1 MQPSNDS
8 GSEPADNQSTALP
21 AVPPQQ
27 HEPAAPLQRPRPEV
41 IQSAYPQP
49 VNDMSKETPPA
60 PVINPSFQSW
70 NTQNGGGATPQNK
83 LELSPDVSD
92 QPVPVVKVLSVRG
105 VEYAMMTIALWI
117 GAGAMIWALLVLIN
131 GLSSFA
137 ALAMPISLLLVS
149 VPVFSVL
156 FVRLKRAELINPDL
170 RYEASK
176 RRMSQITQVA
186 AFLVC
191 VFNTIVTVYAIL
203 ISFSGGSGPS
213 VGKSLLN
220 LLVVVTV
227 AGGILAY
234 YWFDEHR
241 LINP

>member
-1 MQPSNDS
+1 
-8 GSEPADNQSTALP
+8 
-21 AVPPQQ
+21 
-27 HEPAAPLQRPRPEV
+27 
-41 IQSAYPQP
+41 
-49 VNDMSKETPPA
+49 MSKETPPA

-70 NTQNGGGATPQNK
+70 NTQNGGGSTPQNK

-176 RRMSQITQVA
+176 RRM
-186 AFLVC
+186 
-191 VFNTIVTVYAIL
+191 
-203 ISFSGGSGPS
+203 
-213 VGKSLLN
+213 
-220 LLVVVTV
+220 
-227 AGGILAY
+227 
-234 YWFDEHR
+234 
-241 LINP
+241 

>member
-1 MQPSNDS
+1 
-8 GSEPADNQSTALP
+8 
-21 AVPPQQ
+21 
-27 HEPAAPLQRPRPEV
+27 
-41 IQSAYPQP
+41 
-49 VNDMSKETPPA
+49 
-60 PVINPSFQSW
+60 
-70 NTQNGGGATPQNK
+70 
-83 LELSPDVSD
+83 
-92 QPVPVVKVLSVRG
+92 
-105 VEYAMMTIALWI
+105 MMTIALWI

-176 RRMSQITQVA
+176 HRMSQITQVA

-203 ISFSGGSGPS
+203 ISFSGGSGLS